1 MNDKQRFRYA
11 SFLCYARSDTDR
23 VDALRHLLHQYHL
36 FLTSPYEEAVVIGL
50 IQDSIRKQIE
60 ASASLLVFCSH
71 QTMANHFCRHEVELY
86 LQTHATDERKI
97 LVILLD
103 DILVPDLLGGYPLV
117 NVARYGKKK
126 AARQIAAH
134 LIGLREQE
142 LTVPW
147 YEGLLRRLFGSTHY
161 QVFISYRRE
170 DAAEEGRRIREAL
183 METGVPE
190 HRIFLDR
197 HSMGSGRF
205 TTFIKNAI
213 RSSEYF
219 VWLISPESYHE
230 RPIDYYLQEV
240 EEAKAHGIKMIPVLC
255 KGATL
260 DAKQLFPGEDAQL
273 YQELQTMI
281 FQTAGIG
288 YELHQ
293 IFRNDERKAFPRRL
307 TWGLCLTLML
317 LTALG
322 FGLNYWSDVVAD
334 KVYLRLINEGQR

>member
-23 VDALRHLLHQYHL
+23 VDALRHLLHRYHL
-36 FLTSPYEEAVVIGL
+36 FLTSPYEEAVFTGL
-50 IQDSIRKQIE
+50 IQDSLREQIE

-103 DILVPDLLGGYPLV
+103 DISVPEPLADYPQV
-117 NVARYGKKK
+117 NVAHCGQKK
-126 AARQIAAH
+126 AVRQIAAH

-142 LTVPW
+142 LTLPW
-147 YEGLLRRLFGSTHY
+147 YESLRRRLFERTFY

-170 DAAEEGRRIREAL
+170 DASEEGRRIREAL
-183 METGVPE
+183 MEAGIQG
-190 HRIFLDR
+190 HRIFLDKY
-197 HSMGSGRF
+197 SMGSGRF
-205 TTFIKNAI
+205 TVFIKNAI

-219 VWLISPESYHE
+219 VWLISPESYHK
-230 RPIDYYLQEV
+230 RPIDYYLLEV

-255 KGATL
+255 KGTTL
-260 DAKQLFPGEDAQL
+260 NAKQLFPDEQVSF
-273 YQELQTMI
+273 YHELQTVEYNM
-281 FQTAGIG
+281 QGVG
-288 YELHQ
+288 YELLQ
-293 IFRNDERKAFPRRL
+293 LFRNDARKALPRRL
-307 TWGLCLTLML
+307 ALYGCLIIAF